1 MDEGGSRIRRR
12 VCVHKRN
19 RRSLEIIFAAPTAAE
34 LMPRDDEEEEEEM
47 VAGSPRRKTGG
58 VQPVENN
65 DSEEDMFGDYD
76 SFAENSFLAQVDDL
90 EQKYM
95 QLPENRNHDTD
106 FATENLCSES
116 SEQKRSITT
125 VGSFTELKTDEHTK
139 NQSGHED
146 VSVERGA
153 DLLCEFPSSQ
163 VLYFENLQ
171 NSSNDF
177 GDQSAKE
184 RNWNTSSHKTVNE
197 ELPHNSIEQFQ
208 QIDQASSQVR
218 TSSNVN
224 RRKSLKDHLKRT
236 MTGNAKAQTPIFSRT
251 KQLKETLLSEEI
263 NVAKKTIESSS
274 DDLGPFYSLPSRVRD
289 LYAQFK
295 GIEKL
300 YETTQIIG
308 MSATLNN
315 VEDLQK
321 FLQAEYYTDQFR
333 PVCT

>member
-1 MDEGGSRIRRR
+1 MFS
-12 VCVHKRN
+12 
-19 RRSLEIIFAAPTAAE
+19 F
-34 LMPRDDEEEEEEM
+34 
-47 VAGSPRRKTGG
+47 
-58 VQPVENN
+58 QNN

-95 QLPENRNHDTD
+95 QLPEHRKHDTE
-106 FATENLCSES
+106 FAIENLCSES
-116 SEQKRSITT
+116 SEQKLSITT

-146 VSVERGA
+146 VSIERGA
-153 DLLCEFPSSQ
+153 DLLYEFPSSQ

-177 GDQSAKE
+177 GGQSAKE
-184 RNWNTSSHKTVNE
+184 RDWNTSSPKMVNE
-197 ELPHNSIEQFQ
+197 ELPYNSIEQFQ
-208 QIDQASSQVR
+208 QNDQASSQVR
-218 TSSNVN
+218 TSSDVN

-263 NVAKKTIESSS
+263 NVAKETIESSS
-274 DDLGPFYSLPSRVRD
+274 DDLGPFYSLPSKVRD
-289 LYAQFK
+289 LYVQFK

-300 YETTQIIG
+300 YG
-308 MSATLNN
+308 NAFCCN
-315 VEDLQK
+315 
-321 FLQAEYYTDQFR
+321 
-333 PVCT
+333 